1 MGTDTAS
8 RTIIQ
13 FAVDDWTLEKLLAF
27 DADAVELE
35 GGGDGKDRPPVV
47 MELVRPKVV
56 RRRRVRA
63 SGNVGWAHGT

>member
-1 MGTDTAS
+1 VGTDTAS

-35 GGGDGKDRPPVV
+35 DGGDDKDRPPVV

-56 RRRRVRA
+56 RRRRALA
-63 SGNVGWAHGT
+63 SGHVG